1 MPLILDTGR
10 SGSAAELHSANCI
23 TIGLV
28 NNMPDAALEATERQ
42 FTDLLRAA
50 TPNTVVLLKLFAIP
64 EVPRGEAVRTAI
76 AERYRDIAE
85 LWQTPLDGLI
95 VTGTE
100 PRAKNLKDEPYWET
114 LSTIVDWAKDH
125 TASAIWSCLA
135 AHAAVLHSDG
145 IERRAL
151 KQKRFGVFDCR
162 LVADHPMTEHF
173 PQPLWVP
180 HSRYNDLPEAA
191 LASCG
196 YKILARSTTAGV
208 DTFAKQDGSFFLFF
222 QGHPEY
228 EADTL
233 LREYR
238 RDAVRFLSGER
249 EDYPAMPLGYFSD
262 DAAAFAEAFRRRAL
276 RNRRSDL
283 NAEFPEIGSRSRT
296 AMPLACGGARHLR
309 KVVRLS
315 ERAKGGT
322 TNHGGA
328 VAGAAATPDLA
339 RLAAWHAPDGR
350 RFGPVS
356 APKPA
361 VQTFEIYAFFA
372 TGAV

>member
-64 EVPRGEAVRTAI
+64 EVPRGQAVRTAM

-100 PRAKNLKDEPYWET
+100 PRATNLKDEPYWET

-196 YKILARSTTAGV
+196 YKNSRPFDDRRRRYFRQAGRQLLFVLPRPSGIRGRYAVARIPPRRS
-208 DTFAKQDGSFFLFF
+208 SFP
-222 QGHPEY
+222 Q
-228 EADTL
+228 
-233 LREYR
+233 R
-238 RDAVRFLSGER
+238 RTRGLSG
-249 EDYPAMPLGYFSD
+249 
-262 DAAAFAEAFRRRAL
+262 
-276 RNRRSDL
+276 
-283 NAEFPEIGSRSRT
+283 NASRI
-296 AMPLACGGARHLR
+296 
-309 KVVRLS
+309 
-315 ERAKGGT
+315 
-322 TNHGGA
+322 
-328 VAGAAATPDLA
+328 
-339 RLAAWHAPDGR
+339 
-350 RFGPVS
+350 F
-356 APKPA
+356 
-361 VQTFEIYAFFA
+361 Q
-372 TGAV
+372 